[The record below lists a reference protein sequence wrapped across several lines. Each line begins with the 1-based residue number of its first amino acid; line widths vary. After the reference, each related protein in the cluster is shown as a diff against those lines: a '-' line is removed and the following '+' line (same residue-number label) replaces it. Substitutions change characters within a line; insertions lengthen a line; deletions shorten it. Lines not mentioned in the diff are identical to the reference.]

1 MKFVKGYLLR
11 KFELAVSEF
20 VLNSDFAFNLHSRDP
35 CACRKNTVNL
45 EFENTQRLTC
55 KFFGV

>member
-55 KFFGV
+55 K